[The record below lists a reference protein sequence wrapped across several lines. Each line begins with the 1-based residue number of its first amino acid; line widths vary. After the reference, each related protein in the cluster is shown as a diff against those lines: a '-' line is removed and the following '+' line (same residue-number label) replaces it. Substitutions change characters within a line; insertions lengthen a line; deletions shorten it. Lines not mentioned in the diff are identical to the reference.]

1 MYLGRVAEVAATE
14 TLFREPLHP
23 YTQALLAEVP
33 RIESRRRRFEPVR
46 GEIPSPLT
54 PPTGCHFHPR
64 CPYAM
69 ERCSVQVPE
78 LRNVADG
85 RRLACHLDDN

>member
-1 MYLGRVAEVAATE
+1 MYLGRVVEVAATE

-33 RIESRRRRFEPVR
+33 RVKSHRRHFEPVR
-46 GEIPSPLT
+46 GEMPSPLT
-54 PPTGCHFHPR
+54 PPAGCHFHPR

-69 ERCSVQVPE
+69 DGCSVQVRE

-85 RRLACHLDDN
+85 RRLGCHLDDS